1 MSETIKQMNTYESE
15 NVMAEDICQVS
26 CQANVIHQ
34 EQVMQASENMPG
46 EHLVSEAADFF
57 SLLGDNSR
65 LRILQALKTTE
76 LCVCD
81 LAAILNTSSSAVS
94 HQLRLMRTK
103 GLVRYRKEGKIAYY
117 SLADSHVQDVLSK
130 TFEHLK
136 NG

>member
-1 MSETIKQMNTYESE
+1 MKAT
-15 NVMAEDICQVS
+15 
-26 CQANVIHQ
+26 
-34 EQVMQASENMPG
+34 ENMPG
-46 EHLVSEAADFF
+46 DHLIFEAAELFN
-57 SLLGDNSR
+57 LLGDNSR
-65 LRILQALKTTE
+65 LRIFLALATTE

-81 LAAILNTSSSAVS
+81 LAAILNMSSSAVS

-117 SLADSHVQDVLSK
+117 SLADSYVQNLLSN